1 MCMCSA
7 QRAGCVGVRRRG
19 PARAAAVRGHACAGV
34 RALAGVCMRELPSV
48 DAPWCVTVQ
57 VVTVV
62 PPRAVTNIRKH

>member
-1 MCMCSA
+1 MRSGLAAWAC
-7 QRAGCVGVRRRG
+7 AGVGLRV
-19 PARAAAVRGHACAGV
+19 RAAAVRGHACAGV